1 MIKCHL
7 AVLMGQKKMKISDVA
22 EATGLNRSTI
32 TALYKETATRID
44 LNTIEALC
52 LLFECKVGELLELTA
67 QKTASQKIKK
77 QKNTE

>member
-1 MIKCHL
+1 MIRCNL

-44 LNTIEALC
+44 LNTVEVLC
-52 LLFECKVGELLELTA
+52 LLFECEVGGLLELTA
-67 QKTASQKIKK
+67 QKTGSQKISK
-77 QKNTE
+77 

>member
-7 AVLMGQKKMKISDVA
+7 SVLMGQKKMKISDVA

-32 TALYKETATRID
+32 TALYKENATRID

-52 LLFECKVGELLELTA
+52 RLFECKVGELLELSIDG
-67 QKTASQKIKK
+67 K
-77 QKNTE
+77 

>member
-44 LNTIEALC
+44 LITIEALC
-52 LLFECKVGELLELTA
+52 GLFKCEVGELLELTA
-67 QKTASQKIKK
+67 QKKVSQKIIK
-77 QKNTE
+77 